1 MQLEPARRQPA
12 AGAAAAHGRPR
23 WRSTF
28 PAAVA
33 PVAPESSGEEVGE
46 GEEVAA
52 ELTVGSIWAE
62 KGRER
67 EFDGEGRSSAERQWR
82 TAVCGLDSADG
93 GLNRARGWSEEV
105 RGEVARLGV
114 RRIEAGQRGLAA
126 ATSGGIQLELCAM
139 RA

>member
-1 MQLEPARRQPA
+1 MRARHA
-12 AGAAAAHGRPR
+12 ERPR
-23 WRSTF
+23 GRGSE

-33 PVAPESSGEEVGE
+33 ADSLGEKVGE

-82 TAVCGLDSADG
+82 TAVCGLDSVG
-93 GLNRARGWSEEV
+93 GGFNRARGWSEVV
-105 RGEVARLGV
+105 RGEVKRLGV
-114 RRIEAGQRGLAA
+114 RRIEVGRRGTAGADVDG
-126 ATSGGIQLELCAM
+126 ELCSAWL
-139 RA
+139 RASSGMKRKVRRN